1 VDKPAPDALAADEP
15 VLDESGSSCLKR
27 TKEQKNRR
35 GVLSMSMGMSDP
47 EARKK
52 LSDARWLQHKH
63 ESEKQSWPFW
73 KRLIHR
79 FQNCP
84 LCRPEKVEQ

>member
-1 VDKPAPDALAADEP
+1 
-15 VLDESGSSCLKR
+15 
-27 TKEQKNRR
+27 
-35 GVLSMSMGMSDP
+35 MGMSDP

-52 LSDARWLQHKH
+52 LSDARWLQYKH

-79 FQNCP
+79 FQRCP
-84 LCRPEKVEQ
+84 LCKPDKLKQ

>member
-1 VDKPAPDALAADEP
+1 
-15 VLDESGSSCLKR
+15 
-27 TKEQKNRR
+27 
-35 GVLSMSMGMSDP
+35 MSMGMSDP

-52 LSDARWLQHKH
+52 LSDARWLQYKH